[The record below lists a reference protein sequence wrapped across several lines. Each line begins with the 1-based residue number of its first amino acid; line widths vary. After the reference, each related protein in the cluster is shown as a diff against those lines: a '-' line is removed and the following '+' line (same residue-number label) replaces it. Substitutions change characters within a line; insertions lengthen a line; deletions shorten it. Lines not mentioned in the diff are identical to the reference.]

1 MSTIKARVKNRRRAD
16 DPEVH
21 RLQTAF
27 AGNMCGVVA
36 IYRIL
41 RCRGLNI
48 ESFISLIQSFV
59 SYGEDINTI
68 ILNGGFTEDQLME
81 LWDLVTCSIGL
92 TARLLVVTSIDGI
105 KIAIGNRHPDRITGL
120 FCAVIHTRNPNHWS
134 PVSSIK
140 TAIQTLDSIDGS
152 PYNGVIG
159 IHRDEGDKT
168 FIFKAL
174 RKGQMA

>member
-1 MSTIKARVKNRRRAD
+1 MSKHSVKTRRCVN

-21 RLQTAF
+21 KLRTAF
-27 AGNMCGVVA
+27 DGNMCGAVA

-41 RCRGLNI
+41 RCRGLNVDC
-48 ESFISLIQSFV
+48 FISLIQSFV
-59 SYGEDINTI
+59 SHGEDINTI

-81 LWDLVTCSIGL
+81 LWELVTLSIGL
-92 TARLLVVTSIDGI
+92 TASLLVITSVDGI
-105 KIAIGNRHPDRITGL
+105 NTSIGNRQPDRRTGL
-120 FCAVIHTRNPNHWS
+120 FCVIRHTRSPDHWS
-134 PVSSIK
+134 PVSSNK
-140 TAIQTLDSIDGS
+140 TAIQTLDSIDAS

-159 IHRDEGDKT
+159 IHGDKGGKT